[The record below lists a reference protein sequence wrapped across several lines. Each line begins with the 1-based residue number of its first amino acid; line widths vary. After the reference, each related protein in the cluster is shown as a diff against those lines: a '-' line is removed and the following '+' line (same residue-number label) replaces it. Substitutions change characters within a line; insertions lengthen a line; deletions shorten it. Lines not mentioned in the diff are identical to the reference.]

1 MRSLAV
7 YAAAVIIFSIAG
19 VGRAQSDRGFV
30 GISAGE
36 VPAAVRQ
43 QGISG
48 ALVQAVESDGPA
60 DQAGVKRND
69 IVVSIHGDGVAG
81 PQAMKQMA
89 AALQPGQEARIEVL
103 RWNGY
108 RYEKHTFTLTTGSS
122 PTQGPASP
130 AAPGTTGAQAKP
142 PSLPARES
150 MPPADVKFTRFTDP
164 LEQAFSAEVPAG
176 WRSEGG
182 LARSGMI
189 QINPYLRV
197 LSPDKMTYLM
207 MGEPTLPSYAPLTQL
222 GVQLGFKEGTLYSAG
237 LGQQVLIMHYMPGA
251 EFARAY
257 GLTAL
262 GNICPALKF
271 VSGKERPDL
280 AHQAEVGVPT
290 VIPSTVTGG
299 EAQFTCTHNKQEME
313 GRIEAATRITR
324 DNIGW
329 AVIWLQ
335 GFVAPKGQA
344 DRAQAILSHILSTT
358 VWDPKWTQMQNNLS
372 QQAGQA
378 ISQRIAGYERQQA
391 AFMQKLNSVDENF
404 TAMDELISGNSHYH
418 DARTGQDYL
427 LNNLNPFKWIDDS
440 GRILGTQSN
449 IKPPWGTSYRSL
461 TQVTQ

>member
-1 MRSLAV
+1 MRSWAV
-7 YAAAVIIFSIAG
+7 YVAVAILFSIAG

-30 GISAGE
+30 GIAAGE

-48 ALVQAVESDGPA
+48 ALVQAVESGGPA

-69 IVVSIHGDGVAG
+69 IVVSIHGDAVAG
-81 PQAMKQMA
+81 PQAMKQVA
-89 AALQPGQEARIEVL
+89 EALQPGQQARIEVL
-103 RWNGY
+103 RWNG
-108 RYEKHTFTLTTGSS
+108 RTFEKLTFTLTAGAS
-122 PTQGPASP
+122 PT
-130 AAPGTTGAQAKP
+130 APGTTGVKAQP
-142 PSLPARES
+142 PYLPARES
-150 MPPADVKFTRFTDP
+150 MPLPADIKFTRFTDP

-207 MGEPTLPSYAPLTQL
+207 MGEPTLPSYAPLTPI

-280 AHQAEVGVPT
+280 ARQAEVEVPT

-329 AVIWLQ
+329 AVIRLQ

-344 DRAQAILSHILSTT
+344 DRAQAILSHTLSTT

-378 ISQRIAGYERQQA
+378 ISQRIAGYERQQT

-418 DARTGQDYL
+418 DTRTGQDYL
-427 LNNLNPFKWIDDS
+427 LNNLSPFKWIDDS
-440 GRILGTQSN
+440 GRIIGTQSN
-449 IKPPWGTSYRSL
+449 SKPPWGTSYRPL